1 MSLTKQQLIQEI
13 CLKLQLSKR
22 ESADLI
28 EKLLEL
34 VKSTLESGEDVL
46 ISGFGKFCV
55 HERGPRKGCNPQSGG
70 DLYLD
75 ARRVV
80 RFKPS
85 GVLKRKLNGGVEAA

>member
-1 MSLTKQQLIQEI
+1 MRLGV
-13 CLKLQLSKR
+13 

-55 HERGPRKGCNPQSGG
+55 HERGPRKGRNPQSGG
-70 DLYLD
+70 DLSTLMQD
-75 ARRVV
+75 GSSGSSRR
-80 RFKPS
+80 
-85 GVLKRKLNGGVEAA
+85 GY